1 MLSLNVA
8 PIQLNLLGMVLQTDR
23 IKVNADV
30 LTGSGELLG
39 NLLNDLLDTRD
50 ATPRNLTDL
59 NDEVNNLLSK
69 VVDGLTP
76 TTPTLSVD
84 TLDSLSR
91 TFQTPALLN
100 LVITTGASATA
111 PVPNLDI
118 ASTTDG
124 APPVDVNLLGRMV
137 TVSNIHA

>member
-1 MLSLNVA
+1 MPPAGERNVLSLNVA
-8 PIQLNLLGMVLQTDR
+8 PIQLNLLGMVLRTDR

-30 LTGSGELLG
+30 LTGSGDLLG

-76 TTPTLSVD
+76 TTPTLSAD

-111 PVPNLDI
+111 PCRTSTSPRRPTVPRR
-118 ASTTDG
+118 ST
-124 APPVDVNLLGRMV
+124 
-137 TVSNIHA
+137 